1 VPITPGFTSAEIRK
15 LVHGYH
21 ACAAWSEGDLVA
33 GAWDQVC
40 PCDQVALGGVR
51 RDPRPGSGPEAGYAD
66 DLAPEAA
73 DRAGAAAR
81 GGTRRIAGRDREAE
95 RADPGSSRRP
105 TSALGKLS
113 GSCIR

>member
-51 RDPRPGSGPEAGYAD
+51 RDPRPGLVPRQATRMTLPPKQRTE
-66 DLAPEAA
+66 LEQQ
-73 DRAGAAAR
+73 RA
-81 GGTRRIAGRDREAE
+81 AE
-95 RADPGSSRRP
+95 RA
-105 TSALGKLS
+105 A
-113 GSCIR
+113 